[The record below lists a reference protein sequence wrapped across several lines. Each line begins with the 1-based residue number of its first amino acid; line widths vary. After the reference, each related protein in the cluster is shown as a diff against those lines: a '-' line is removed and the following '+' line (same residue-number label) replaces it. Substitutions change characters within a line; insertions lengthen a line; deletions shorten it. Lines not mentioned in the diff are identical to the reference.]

1 MENVAGAELPLGS
14 FISAPTINASQVWD
28 FGTGSQSSSICLC
41 VPFNLVGAGIDP
53 LLGEGLSPALP
64 FESPQAKFPY
74 SF

>member
-1 MENVAGAELPLGS
+1 MPRFFHS
-14 FISAPTINASQVWD
+14 SPTINVSQTWD
-28 FGTGSQSSSICLC
+28 SGTGSQSSSICLC

-74 SF
+74 SS

>member
-1 MENVAGAELPLGS
+1 MENVAGAGLPLGS

-28 FGTGSQSSSICLC
+28 AGTGSQSSSICLC
-41 VPFNLVGAGIDP
+41 VPFNLVGAGTDP

-74 SF
+74 SS